1 MAAEKES
8 AQVKVIKGETAS
20 GFSFAIPASNLDNM
34 ELIDAIASLNDAD
47 PLAMSKVIVLLLG
60 KDQRKKLYDH
70 VRRKDGTVPAE
81 AVSKEMAEIFT
92 LSNTAVKN

>member
-1 MAAEKES
+1 
-8 AQVKVIKGETAS
+8 
-20 GFSFAIPASNLDNM
+20 M

-81 AVSKEMAEIFT
+81 AVSKDMAEIFT